1 VLIAGDSVGH
11 SLFPALQ
18 RAGAARGVQV
28 ESAALFACPV
38 VDGVP
43 VDDEGKPFPT
53 VPGCPVN
60 RPEHYR
66 GAVARFRP
74 DVVVWVSS
82 WETSARIVA
91 GRLSLFGTIDG
102 NRDLIQ
108 RIDEAVG
115 WLTSTGARVVFV
127 PLAPS
132 AQPSARGVPSP
143 TNDARIVELGNVLRA
158 YSRQHSGAT
167 SVVDLPALICP
178 QGPPCPAEVDGV
190 VPRTRRRHPL
200 RADRV
205 GVDRRSRP
213 APFAGARVALAPG
226 ERHQRGA
233 HPTRLIPASGTRSW
247 ANTRQVASAR
257 KGQDMTRSFQR
268 FAGWAALGAAAA
280 GLTFTV
286 TFSIV
291 VREGDRWAKW
301 VSAVALTTGGLAT
314 LPFTIALVRRHARP

>member
-1 VLIAGDSVGH
+1 MTPGLRAAALATALSLAAAAGHALPASADETSRRVLIAGDSVGF

-53 VPGCPVN
+53 VPACPVN

-143 TNDARIVELGNVLRA
+143 TNDARIVELANVLRA

-190 VPRTRRRHPL
+190 VPRPADGIHFEGTGSAWV
-200 RADRV
+200 ADRV
-205 GVDRRSRP
+205 LPLS
-213 APFAGARVALAPG
+213 LEPG
-226 ERHQRGA
+226 S
-233 HPTRLIPASGTRSW
+233 PSPPASGT
-247 ANTRQVASAR
+247 N
-257 KGQDMTRSFQR
+257 
-268 FAGWAALGAAAA
+268 AALTPRA
-280 GLTFTV
+280 
-286 TFSIV
+286 
-291 VREGDRWAKW
+291 
-301 VSAVALTTGGLAT
+301 
-314 LPFTIALVRRHARP
+314 